1 MSETAGHRH
10 FIRGMTEL
18 IIAKSHTVASHFMH
32 FAVDNTVPGMI
43 YDATLLPY
51 DKEFIRNACVVWM
64 QTNRSDPGMKDWR
77 VIFPILAQ
85 FQDGVGLMPLG
96 IDFGAM
102 DYEDMSEEEI
112 LEVLSRSR
120 IPSRALSERVAREHE
135 ELRAVAERILP

>member
-1 MSETAGHRH
+1 
-10 FIRGMTEL
+10 
-18 IIAKSHTVASHFMH
+18 
-32 FAVDNTVPGMI
+32 
-43 YDATLLPY
+43 
-51 DKEFIRNACVVWM
+51 
-64 QTNRSDPGMKDWR
+64 